1 MAENSKDKTNSNGED
16 MNQIG
21 KAQTYYVEENEKF
34 LNLLISNCEPI
45 LSEIVSKFT
54 SFNQVN
60 NIQKAFEQQQ
70 GTIGMYGDDDEP
82 EVDDILG
89 PMIEEFSIKGDVM
102 LKPLAPQDA

>member
-1 MAENSKDKTNSNGED
+1 MKELSSQENSSLKKSSLSKDDNEMAENSKDKTNSNGED

-60 NIQKAFEQQQ
+60 NIQKAFEQ
-70 GTIGMYGDDDEP
+70 
-82 EVDDILG
+82 
-89 PMIEEFSIKGDVM
+89 
-102 LKPLAPQDA
+102 